1 MKSTHII
8 LICGLVLTI
17 LSGILRGKL
26 DSRWSS
32 DELVAAAERVNAM
45 PHQLGAWTAE
55 EIKPLPEPAVEMLRC
70 PGSAVGAY
78 SNSKGD
84 LVSAVF
90 LVGPAGPLA
99 VHTPDVC
106 YGSSNYTIHEPT
118 RHTTI
123 VDANGNKHSFSV
135 ITFRENSAGNR
146 LLRVYF
152 AWHDK
157 GSWIAP
163 DVPRTAFAGIPMLY
177 KLQVATH
184 LVTKD
189 ETNLDAG
196 ERFLRDSLPLLQQM
210 LK

>member
-1 MKSTHII
+1 MKSTNII
-8 LICGLVLTI
+8 LIAGLILTI
-17 LSGILRGKL
+17 LSGVLRGKL
-26 DSRWSS
+26 DSRWNA
-32 DELVAAAERVNAM
+32 DQLTAAAERVNAL
-45 PHQLGAWTAE
+45 PAELGGWTAKQ
-55 EIKPLPEPAVEMLRC
+55 IKPLPDPAVEMLRC
-70 PGSAVGAY
+70 PGSAVGSY

-106 YGSSNYTIHEPT
+106 YGSNNYTIHEPT
-118 RHTTI
+118 RRTTI
-123 VDANGNKHSFSV
+123 VDANGIEHPFSV

-152 AWHDK
+152 AWHDE
-157 GSWIAP
+157 GAWVAP
-163 DVPRTAFAGIPMLY
+163 EVPRTAFAGTPMLY

-184 LVTKD
+184 SVTKD

-196 ERFLRDSLPLLQQM
+196 ERFLRDSIPLLQQM